1 MDHNMSMSQL
11 ESKKIY
17 TRLSKDGGMGV
28 QQLEMFMLEMAMSGE
43 VEVGDDKLTEFM
55 ERLDL
60 RDNKIS
66 LINKLQKIK
75 D

>member
-1 MDHNMSMSQL
+1 
-11 ESKKIY
+11 
-17 TRLSKDGGMGV
+17 
-28 QQLEMFMLEMAMSGE
+28 MLEMAMSGE